1 MKETTIYVNKAD
13 VKRVIDHLISGAQV
27 TVKLHPDDDYA
38 NSLVD
43 AELTTLKLAWSLI
56 DVLKTYNGNG
66 NGKERNGSRPEVPR
80 VRSDQ

>member
-1 MKETTIYVNKAD
+1 MDTYVKKSD
-13 VKRVIDHLISGAQV
+13 VKRVIDHLEAGVQV
-27 TVKLHPDDDYA
+27 TLKMHPDDDYA

-56 DVLKTYNGNG
+56 DVLETYKRNGNEQ
-66 NGKERNGSRPEVPR
+66 ERNGSRSEVPR

>member
-1 MKETTIYVNKAD
+1 MDTYVKKSD
-13 VKRVIDHLISGAQV
+13 VKRVIDHLVAGAQV

-56 DVLKTYNGNG
+56 DVLKTYNRNG
-66 NGKERNGSRPEVPR
+66 NGKERNGSRSEVPR
-80 VRSDQ
+80 VRYDQ